1 MHKLSTYVY
10 TTFCFTV
17 SWLRSRASNYCVYET
32 DVAAWSL
39 VLLSHHQRPGKR
51 HQHPA
56 ATQPHPWDPGSCTC
70 GACFVYGNFTLV
82 RLLLASAPFVLR
94 SPIDRV
100 EGKDPT
106 DRLFVVVPL

>member
-1 MHKLSTYVY
+1 MHKLFTYVY
-10 TTFCFTV
+10 TTFCITV
-17 SWLRSRASNYCVYET
+17 SWASNYCVYET

-82 RLLLASAPFVLR
+82 RLLFGLGPLCPAKSHWSSRGQGPDRPSFR
-94 SPIDRV
+94 RGSP
-100 EGKDPT
+100 
-106 DRLFVVVPL
+106 L